1 MNLRDVMTWD
11 VTIWD
16 TNLLES
22 KMSERHDAELQAASI
37 TSSTGYTVSQKK
49 LDPFSHEHNFAK

>member
-1 MNLRDVMTWD
+1 